1 MGPEAFFED
10 RSSGARPSKKVTNSA
25 CREWTEFWSG
35 RIFFRGRRQR
45 ISVLPQTEFFQ
56 CQNRKRAP
64 SAGFTGKSGIFWL
77 PPRHNKQRDPP
88 ERSDI
93 CCLGPCQAFKQKTSP
108 LDADFLSC
116 AASKLLTFHD
126 FGGFFDFLAKIFNL
140 KK

>member
-1 MGPEAFFED
+1 MSRGRNSGVGVIFLGVED
-10 RSSGARPSKKVTNSA
+10 
-25 CREWTEFWSG
+25 TEFQFCLKQS
-35 RIFFRGRRQR
+35 FFTVR
-45 ISVLPQTEFFQ
+45 TE
-56 CQNRKRAP
+56 KVP
-64 SAGFTGKSGIFWL
+64 SSAGFTGKSGIFWL

-93 CCLGPCQAFKQKTSP
+93 RCLGPCQAFKQKTSP

-126 FGGFFDFLAKIFNL
+126 FEGFFDFLAKIFNL